1 MTQLTRSLLIASALA
16 LAAPWAPAAKADR
29 DKPLVLVFDKPGE
42 VDKVKQRAEFN
53 SAILTQ
59 GTLELRAERIDVK
72 ETAEGYHQVYANGS
86 SARQVTFRQARDTP
100 GERLE
105 ARADQIEYDTRSDT
119 VRLIGNAEAKVMQG
133 DRLVD
138 LVSGATIN
146 YDNRSERFGIEPG
159 AGAPHPSGSGRV
171 VIMPRGATAPAPE
184 PSASAPSLPLKPSRS
199 LTPRQPQ

>member
-16 LAAPWAPAAKADR
+16 LAAPWALAAKADR

-53 SAILTQ
+53 GAILTQ

-86 SARQVTFRQARDTP
+86 SARQVTFRQARDNP

-119 VRLIGNAEAKVMQG
+119 VRLIGNAEAKVMRG
-133 DRLVD
+133 DQLVD
-138 LVSGATIN
+138 LVSGAAIN

-159 AGAPHPSGSGRV
+159 ASAPHPSGRGRV
-171 VIMPRGATAPAPE
+171 VFMPR
-184 PSASAPSLPLKPSRS
+184 SASAAEPAASAPALPLKASPG